1 MQRTS
6 YPHVSW
12 SGGQVPY
19 SPPIGLLPL
28 AGGKQLLRPVYVS
41 PSSDFL
47 KSSRSCNGIEV
58 PLVEFEAA
66 AAAAAVVIAVV
77 VVDVEI
83 VVAPAAAVVVV
94 ADVVVV
100 APALSWP
107 PYAAF
112 SAAFKLKLLPLD
124 VT

>member
-47 KSSRSCNGIEV
+47 KSSRSCKGIEV

-77 VVDVEI
+77 VVDV
-83 VVAPAAAVVVV
+83 
-94 ADVVVV
+94 VVVV
-100 APALSWP
+100 APALIWP
-107 PYAAF
+107 
-112 SAAFKLKLLPLD
+112 L
-124 VT
+124 

>member
-58 PLVEFEAA
+58 PLVEFEAVAA
-66 AAAAAVVIAVV
+66 AAAAAVVIAVI

-100 APALSWP
+100 APALIWP
-107 PYAAF
+107 
-112 SAAFKLKLLPLD
+112 L
-124 VT
+124 

>member
-58 PLVEFEAA
+58 PLVEFEAVAAA
-66 AAAAAVVIAVV
+66 AAAAAVVSAVV

-83 VVAPAAAVVVV
+83 VVAPAAVVVV

-100 APALSWP
+100 APALIWP
-107 PYAAF
+107 P
-112 SAAFKLKLLPLD
+112 
-124 VT
+124 